1 MLVGSLAT
9 QRRASSTWPTPT
21 MTPPCAL
28 LGPGFFSLACVES
41 TMFVFIQELHAQAI
55 FTKLNRLNLQPTM
68 NRSPIQLEIGFEMLY
83 LAHPNSH
90 PYKFAVQEPRRSR
103 PNAARPDRRSQFFC
117 VDLGEFTSF
126 RGSFS
131 CRSHWVWPSVVWGS
145 KLRQGLAM
153 ELLQKCRCRR
163 TLVTH
168 TSHWSV
174 ERGLRLEVSI
184 PVRCFKSWP
193 SNPEATVEIRL
204 AHTPSFN

>member
-1 MLVGSLAT
+1 VTAQVHLLVGSPAT
-9 QRRASSTWPTPT
+9 QRRALSTWPTPT

-68 NRSPIQLEIGFEMLY
+68 NRSPIQLEIGFKMLY

-131 CRSHWVWPSVVWGS
+131 CRSH
-145 KLRQGLAM
+145 
-153 ELLQKCRCRR
+153 
-163 TLVTH
+163 
-168 TSHWSV
+168 
-174 ERGLRLEVSI
+174 
-184 PVRCFKSWP
+184 
-193 SNPEATVEIRL
+193 
-204 AHTPSFN
+204 